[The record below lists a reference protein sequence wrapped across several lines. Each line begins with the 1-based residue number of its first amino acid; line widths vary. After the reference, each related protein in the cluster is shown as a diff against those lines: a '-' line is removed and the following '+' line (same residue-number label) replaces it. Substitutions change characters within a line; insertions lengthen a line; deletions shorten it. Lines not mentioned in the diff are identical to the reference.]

1 VVVVADDMI
10 EIVSELSRLVERYDV
25 VLTSGGLGPTHDD
38 ITIKA
43 VARALGVSLT
53 RSEELAKTILDRYDD
68 SGQVIAPALL
78 EKMSTLPDG
87 ATLRFP
93 ANDPEAWPILQCA
106 NVFVLPGV
114 PAFFTSKLEAIT
126 SDFLAPAH
134 PPLLSRRVRLSR
146 PEEAIVEALNTCV
159 ADFPDVAFGSYP
171 VSQGETRTIVTLEA
185 AAGSAQTLKAGLA
198 ALLAALPD
206 GALVD
211 VSDSACLSPA
221 EGPVA
226 EAASA

>member
-1 VVVVADDMI
+1 MSTLPVC
-10 EIVSELSRLVERYDV
+10 
-25 VLTSGGLGPTHDD
+25 THAHVRMDL
-38 ITIKA
+38 IW
-43 VARALGVSLT
+43 
-53 RSEELAKTILDRYDD
+53 
-68 SGQVIAPALL
+68 QVIAPALL